1 VRLDTRIGEVTADQV
16 RLAHG
21 EDLPSDITVWA
32 AGVAAGPGVAAWG
45 LPQGKGGRVIVGP
58 DLRVQGQDRIF
69 AVGDIAVNPDDP
81 TPQLAQPAI
90 QMGRHAAAQIARLE
104 NGTATEPFKYHDKG
118 TMATIGRHAAVVQL
132 AGRLRMTGTLAWL
145 AWFALHLLYLLGGRN
160 RVSTIVNLTYRYISW
175 GHGGAVIVGDE
186 PVNARQQPV
195 ASKNLFLHNVV
206 VRWDEAICPQYADHA
221 MKMNR
226 YRARTALS
234 AVTLL
239 GVLGGTAALAG
250 CSSSPPGPSSSSPS
264 AGSNTAALDNPN
276 LDLGSSLGGKPAPD
290 FRLRNQFGQPMSL
303 SQFRGKVVMLA
314 FEDSECTTVCPL
326 TTQSMLVA
334 KQLLG
339 PAGSQV
345 QLLGV
350 DANPDAITTEDVLS
364 YSRTH
369 GLVNQWDFLTGSLAD
384 LKATWTKY
392 DIAVQIEN
400 DQIDHTPALF
410 LIDQQGR
417 ERKLYLTQMA
427 YSSVGQSAQVLA
439 NEISGLLP
447 GHPKVASQ
455 QSLASVTVRGPK
467 DHVTLPAA
475 GAGGTPVTLG
485 PGQPHLV
492 MFFATWLS
500 EVSDLKS
507 ELTGAN
513 GYVAAA
519 RREGLPPLVAV
530 DETVVEPSAATIRS
544 YLSGLGAKLDYPVG
558 LDTDGRLADGYQV
571 QDQPWFA
578 LVSASGK
585 IVWSHDGWLPWASLE
600 ATVKQHLAAGK

>member
-1 VRLDTRIGEVTADQV
+1 
-16 RLAHG
+16 
-21 EDLPSDITVWA
+21 
-32 AGVAAGPGVAAWG
+32 
-45 LPQGKGGRVIVGP
+45 
-58 DLRVQGQDRIF
+58 
-69 AVGDIAVNPDDP
+69 
-81 TPQLAQPAI
+81 
-90 QMGRHAAAQIARLE
+90 
-104 NGTATEPFKYHDKG
+104 
-118 TMATIGRHAAVVQL
+118 
-132 AGRLRMTGTLAWL
+132 
-145 AWFALHLLYLLGGRN
+145 
-160 RVSTIVNLTYRYISW
+160 
-175 GHGGAVIVGDE
+175 
-186 PVNARQQPV
+186 
-195 ASKNLFLHNVV
+195 
-206 VRWDEAICPQYADHA
+206 
-221 MKMNR
+221 MNR

-250 CSSSPPGPSSSSPS
+250 CSSSPPGPSSGSSPS
-264 AGSNTAALDNPN
+264 AGSDTAALDNPN

-384 LKATWTKY
+384 LKATWTRY

-427 YSSVGQSAQVLA
+427 YSSVGQSGQVLA
-439 NEISGLLP
+439 NEISHLLP

-475 GAGGTPVTLG
+475 GAGASPVTLA

-544 YLSGLGAKLDYPVG
+544 YLGGLGAKLDYPVG

-585 IVWSHDGWLPWASLE
+585 ITWSHDGWLPLPALQ
-600 ATVKQHLAAGK
+600 AAVKKHAG